1 MTSDATAALPIDTVA
16 ARLREEVERNFQRAV
31 KGIQFTT
38 APDPKVGTTPK
49 DVLFTRGTQRL
60 SHYHP
65 VGSEVYRIPLLIV
78 VAPSNRSYFLDM
90 MPGQSFIEFLL
101 KRGFDVYLLDW
112 LPPTRSESHLR
123 LDDYVTR
130 FIPDAVARVLKHSGE
145 SQLSVLGYCAGGL
158 MTACYAALYADGPL
172 KNLVCLT
179 TPIDFE
185 AMTLHRNLVDPRYFD
200 VDKYIDSLE
209 GKLVPGEAF
218 FQGGA
223 MLRPVSR
230 IADQFKLWD
239 NMWNDEYVKQ
249 YRMFDRWVTDALPM
263 PGEYMRQFIKDLLV
277 GNRLV
282 KNELVLGD
290 KTVML
295 GNIVAPLLHAV
306 AEHDHLTPRGATQ
319 PLIEMAGSS
328 DKEEVM
334 VKGGHISVATGP
346 KAAQRL
352 WPKLEDWLGRRSE

>member
-1 MTSDATAALPIDTVA
+1 V
-16 ARLREEVERNFQRAV
+16 
-31 KGIQFTT
+31 
-38 APDPKVGTTPK
+38 TPK
-49 DVLFTRGTQRL
+49 DVLISRGTQRL
-60 SHYHP
+60 LHYRP
-65 VGSEVYRIPLLIV
+65 LVSELYRVPLLIV

-90 MPGQSFIEFLL
+90 TPGQSLVEFLL
-101 KRGFDVYLLDW
+101 QRGFDVYMLDW
-112 LPPTRSESHLR
+112 LPPKVSESRLR

-130 FIPDAVARVLKHSGE
+130 FIPDAVERVLQDCGE
-145 SQLSVLGYCAGGL
+145 SQLSLLGYCAGGL
-158 MTACYAALYADGPL
+158 MSACYAALYADGPL
-172 KNLVCLT
+172 KNLICLT

-185 AMTLHRNLVDPRYFD
+185 HMTLHRNLVDPKYFD

-223 MLRPVSR
+223 LLRPVSR
-230 IADQFKLWD
+230 IADQIKLWD

-263 PGEYMRQFIKDLLV
+263 PGEYMRQFIKELLI

-282 KNELVLGD
+282 KNELVLDGR
-290 KTVML
+290 TVSL
-295 GNIVAPLLHAV
+295 SNISLPLLHAI
-306 AEHDHLTPRGATQ
+306 AEHDHLTPRGATK
-319 PLIEMAGSS
+319 PLVELAGSA
-328 DKEEVM
+328 DKEEVT

>member
-1 MTSDATAALPIDTVA
+1 
-16 ARLREEVERNFQRAV
+16 
-31 KGIQFTT
+31 
-38 APDPKVGTTPK
+38 VGLTPK
-49 DVLFTRGTQRL
+49 DVLVTRGTQRL
-60 SHYHP
+60 LHYRP
-65 VGSEVYRIPLLIV
+65 LVSELYRVPLLIV

-90 MPGQSFIEFLL
+90 TPGQSLIEFLL
-101 KRGFDVYLLDW
+101 NCGFDVYMLDW
-112 LPPTRSESHLR
+112 LPPKASESNLR

-130 FIPDAVARVLKHSGE
+130 FIPDAVDRVLRDSGE

-158 MTACYAALYADGPL
+158 MSVCYASLYADGPL

-185 AMTLHRNLVDPRYFD
+185 HMTLHRNLVDPRHFD

-223 MLRPVSR
+223 LLRPVSR
-230 IADQFKLWD
+230 IADQIKLWD

-263 PGEYMRQFIKDLLV
+263 PGEYMRQFIKDLLT

-282 KNELVLGD
+282 KNELVLGGR
-290 KTVML
+290 TVVI
-295 GNIVAPLLHAV
+295 GNIRVPLLHAV
-306 AEHDHLTPRGATQ
+306 AEHDHLTPRDATK
-319 PLIEMAGSS
+319 PLIEMAASE
-328 DKEEVM
+328 DKEEVTI
-334 VKGGHISVATGP
+334 KGGHISVATGP